1 MLLKETTVHAYL
13 CIRFVL
19 SVQSIMGECNYG
31 DNFDFCWP
39 VEIS

>member
-13 CIRFVL
+13 LIRFVL

-39 VEIS
+39 VKIL